1 MFSLLMVQFTTCL
14 IILDMKLSNGELEKS
29 SSMEGVD
36 ATSGSTAKLRPFGES
51 FFVCNLLCVEARC
64 LIMDSS
70 MEEVIHRIWGVSW
83 ASQMFWEGTRS
94 DPLMTL
100 PRELRMEMHI
110 TVL

>member
-1 MFSLLMVQFTTCL
+1 M
-14 IILDMKLSNGELEKS
+14 
-29 SSMEGVD
+29 
-36 ATSGSTAKLRPFGES
+36 
-51 FFVCNLLCVEARC
+51 
-64 LIMDSS
+64 IMDSS